1 MNGSDYTVVL
11 ALEDFVPTGL
21 ALVGFWILAGVT
33 ARVVPRVGPVA
44 RVSAVLIGLGG
55 LAKSTWK
62 LLLAGFSIDL
72 PWLEAA
78 LFPLM
83 AVGAVGLVWGLA
95 SALRGRSVPW
105 WPFAAVLVVTAGVAA
120 AYAIFAPIFA
130 LATTGVTTISVSGRG
145 HRRPTAR
152 LGRGGALRRRAG
164 LRAAAG
170 AAAQPPRSRDAGHA
184 VGGTGHQHPRSGGAA
199 GRGVADRARSPP
211 CLDHVPP
218 DPRPGRSREVMT
230 DALGWRRKFGVIAP
244 STNTIV
250 EPDFYRMTVPG
261 VTAHFSR
268 IHIRN
273 QDLSSDEQLR
283 EPPDADPR

>member
-21 ALVGFWILAGVT
+21 ALVGFWILASVA

-44 RVSAVLIGLGG
+44 RGSAVLIGLGG

-83 AVGAVGLVWGLA
+83 AVGAVGLIWGLA

-105 WPFAAVLVVTAGVAA
+105 WPFAAVLAVTAGVAA

-130 LATTGVTTISVSGRG
+130 LATTGVTTVSVLAAIIAG
-145 HRRPTAR
+145 
-152 LGRGGALRRRAG
+152 RRRAWGAVALYVTG
-164 LRAAAG
+164 LACVLLLVPLRNHPDHETLAMQWVEQGTNTLGQAALLAAAWLTVRAHRRASTTSHPTPAQEG
-170 AAAQPPRSRDAGHA
+170 AVRS
-184 VGGTGHQHPRSGGAA
+184 
-199 GRGVADRARSPP
+199 
-211 CLDHVPP
+211 
-218 DPRPGRSREVMT
+218 
-230 DALGWRRKFGVIAP
+230 
-244 STNTIV
+244 
-250 EPDFYRMTVPG
+250 
-261 VTAHFSR
+261 
-268 IHIRN
+268 
-273 QDLSSDEQLR
+273 
-283 EPPDADPR
+283 